1 MPSQYLQGSADLA
14 GYGVP
19 NATVQQVEQASTI
32 IDGYLKRRE
41 GLIYEVDGY
50 GNPCA
55 MAAKEP
61 TFTLT
66 AQEAFGPGAVNVAIQ
81 VTGPINQIV
90 QGEVLIVDRG
100 LPTEEAVE
108 VQISPVPFSNS
119 PNGISG
125 VNTITGAIWGSN
137 GNQTATVNQ
146 ITIASCAF
154 AHASGALLMGGLVIK
169 EEHPLP
175 SDRPICQ
182 LNRVPAVAILSG
194 QGRYGYGRRGNTQF
208 YAIQQFNLLNMLQGF
223 TGPPLWIN
231 FQVNINNLD
240 PERGTFWVPSGVFL
254 AYYSRVR
261 AWYVAGFSYDNL
273 PAPVKQACANVINV
287 LQTYGPSSA
296 IAAQG
301 AGAINIKR
309 FQDTVIDADTREL
322 LRPYTARLA

>member
-1 MPSQYLQGSADLA
+1 MPSEYLQSADYA
-14 GYGVP
+14 AYGVP
-19 NATVQQVEQASTI
+19 NTTAQQVQQASAL

-41 GLIYEVDGY
+41 GLIYEVDGF

-55 MAAKEP
+55 MVAKEP
-61 TFTLT
+61 SFTLS
-66 AQEAFGPGAVNVAIQ
+66 AVAAFGPGTTLTFQ
-81 VTGPINQIV
+81 VTGAINQIV
-90 QGEVLIVDRG
+90 EGEVLIVDRG
-100 LPTEEAVE
+100 LATEEAVT
-108 VQISPVPFSNS
+108 VQVSPIPFSNS
-119 PNGISG
+119 PNGTGI
-125 VNTITGAIWGSN
+125 NTIDGSIWGSN
-137 GNQTATVNQ
+137 GNQTTATNT
-146 ITIASCAF
+146 ITIAYCNF
-154 AHASGALLMGGLVIK
+154 AHAAGATLMGGLTIK

-182 LNRVPAVAILSG
+182 LNRVPAVAMLSG

-273 PAPVKQACANVINV
+273 PYEIKQACANVINV
-287 LQTYGPSSA
+287 LERYGPSAS

-322 LRPYTARLA
+322 LRPYTARLV

>member
-1 MPSQYLQGSADLA
+1 MPSQYLQGSADLSA
-14 GYGVP
+14 YGVP

-66 AQEAFGPGAVNVAIQ
+66 AQEAFGPGAVNVTIQ

-100 LPTEEAVE
+100 LDTEEAVT
-108 VQISPVPFSNS
+108 VQVSPVPFSNS

-125 VNTITGAIWGSN
+125 VNTITGSIWGSN

-154 AHASGALLMGGLVIK
+154 AHASGALLMGGLTIK

>member
-1 MPSQYLQGSADLA
+1 MPSEYLQAADYA
-14 GYGVP
+14 EYGVP
-19 NATVQQVEQASTI
+19 SATVQQVQQASTI

-41 GLIYEVDGY
+41 GLIYETDGW
-50 GNPCA
+50 GNPCC

-61 TFTLT
+61 TFTLV
-66 AQEAFGPGAVNVAIQ
+66 AQEAFGPGAVNVVLN

-90 QGEVLIVDRG
+90 EGEVLIVDRG
-100 LPTEEAVE
+100 LPTEEAVV
-108 VQISPVPFSNS
+108 VQVSPIPYSNS
-119 PNGISG
+119 PNGQSG
-125 VNTITGAIWGSN
+125 MNNLTGAIWGSN
-137 GNQTATVNQ
+137 GEQTQAINQ
-146 ITIASCAF
+146 ITIASCSF
-154 AHASGALLMGGLVIK
+154 AHAANAQLLGGLVIK

-182 LNRVPAVAILSG
+182 LNRVPAVAIMSG

-261 AWYVAGFSYDNL
+261 AWYVAGFSYENL
-273 PAPVKQACANVINV
+273 PSPVKQACANVMNV
-287 LQTYGPSSA
+287 LSTYGPSAS

-322 LRPYTARLA
+322 LRPYTARLV

>member
-1 MPSQYLQGSADLA
+1 MPSQYLQGADLA
-14 GYGVP
+14 AYGVP
-19 NATVQQVEQASTI
+19 NATTQQVEQASTL

-41 GLIYEVDGY
+41 GLLYEVDGY

-55 MAAKEP
+55 MAAKQP

-66 AQEAFGPGAVNVAIQ
+66 ATEAFGPGSNLTFQ
-81 VTGPINQIV
+81 VTGPINQLV

-100 LPTEEAVE
+100 LDTEEALV
-108 VQISPVPFSNS
+108 VQVSPVPFSNS
-119 PNGISG
+119 PNGEAG
-125 VNTITGAIWGSN
+125 VDNITGAIWGSN
-137 GNQTATVNQ
+137 GNQSSTTNT
-146 ITIASCAF
+146 ITIAYCNF
-154 AHASGALLMGGLVIK
+154 AHAVGATLLGGLTIK

-261 AWYVAGFSYDNL
+261 AWYIAGFAYDNL
-273 PAPVKQACANVINV
+273 PSPVKQACANVINV
-287 LQTYGPSSA
+287 LATYGPSAA
-296 IAAQG
+296 IAKQSSG
-301 AGAINIKR
+301 PINLAR

-322 LRPYTARLA
+322 LRPYVARLV

>member
-1 MPSQYLQGSADLA
+1 MPSVYLQSTDYAE
-14 GYGVP
+14 YGVP
-19 NATVQQVEQASTI
+19 NATAQQVEQASSL

-41 GLIYEVDGY
+41 GLIYETDGW
-50 GNPCA
+50 GNPCC

-61 TFTLT
+61 TFTLV
-66 AQEAFGPGAVNVAIQ
+66 AQEAFGPGAVNV
-81 VTGPINQIV
+81 VLNVSGPINQIV
-90 QGEVLIVDRG
+90 EGEVLIVDRG
-100 LPTEEAVE
+100 LPTEEAVV
-108 VQISPVPFSNS
+108 VQVSPVPYSNS
-119 PNGISG
+119 PNGQSG
-125 VNTITGAIWGSN
+125 MNNLTGAIWGSN
-137 GNQTATVNQ
+137 GNQTQAINQ
-146 ITIASCAF
+146 ITLASCSF
-154 AHASGALLMGGLVIK
+154 AHAANAELLGGLVIK

-182 LNRVPAVAILSG
+182 LNRVPAVAIMSG

-261 AWYVAGFSYDNL
+261 AWYVAGFSYENL

-287 LQTYGPSSA
+287 LAQYGPSAS
-296 IAAQG
+296 IAAQA

-322 LRPYTARLA
+322 LRPYTARLV